1 MPLPP
6 AVSFEL
12 PSLQGGVSSIID
24 RQHHLF
30 NLALTTATV
39 SGHTQCL
46 ALHAK
51 DGWVE
56 GAEGEAD
63 ARQSWTGCG
72 DLLLNDVHRMFRI

>member
-39 SGHTQCL
+39 SGHTHSL
-46 ALHAK
+46 RSIL
-51 DGWVE
+51 G
-56 GAEGEAD
+56 
-63 ARQSWTGCG
+63 
-72 DLLLNDVHRMFRI
+72 